1 VIGKLT
7 TRERDVIRLV
17 SVGAS
22 NKEVADRLGLRASTV
37 KSHVSSILWKLE
49 AGSRTEA
56 AIIAL
61 RAGLVEAPALRQGTA
76 SRARQLLPPRRDPEQ
91 DADRSTSDDRPHD
104 DRRRR

>member
-1 VIGKLT
+1 MIEKLT

-22 NKEVADRLGLRASTV
+22 NKEVANRLGLRASTV

-61 RAGLVEAPALRQGTA
+61 RAGLVEAP
-76 SRARQLLPPRRDPEQ
+76 PPRQAHRVRGAP
-91 DADRSTSDDRPHD
+91 ATSS
-104 DRRRR
+104 

>member
-1 VIGKLT
+1 VIEKLT

-17 SVGAS
+17 GVCAS
-22 NKEVADRLGLRASTV
+22 NREVAERLGLKASTV

-61 RAGLVEAPALRQGTA
+61 RAGLVDP
-76 SRARQLLPPRRDPEQ
+76 PPRRAHRLPG
-91 DADRSTSDDRPHD
+91 APAASS
-104 DRRRR
+104 

>member
-1 VIGKLT
+1 MESGHLGYVRGVIEKLT
-7 TRERDVIRLV
+7 TRERDVLRLV

-56 AIIAL
+56 AVIAL
-61 RAGLVEAPALRQGTA
+61 RAGLVDVPPPRQAHRAPA
-76 SRARQLLPPRRDPEQ
+76 
-91 DADRSTSDDRPHD
+91 TSS
-104 DRRRR
+104 

>member
-1 VIGKLT
+1 VIEKLT

-61 RAGLVEAPALRQGTA
+61 RAGLVEAPPLRE
-76 SRARQLLPPRRDPEQ
+76 SHRAPATSPRAE
-91 DADRSTSDDRPHD
+91 S
-104 DRRRR
+104 

>member
-1 VIGKLT
+1 MLRKLT

-61 RAGLVEAPALRQGTA
+61 RAGLVEAPPRRQ
-76 SRARQLLPPRRDPEQ
+76 ARGLLPPHGSPERNT
-91 DADRSTSDDRPHD
+91 DRSNER
-104 DRRRR
+104 

>member
-1 VIGKLT
+1 MPPAETRVDRRETGWHGVGTSGYVRAVIEKLT

-37 KSHVSSILWKLE
+37 KSHVSSILWKLQ

-56 AIIAL
+56 AVIAL
-61 RAGLVEAPALRQGTA
+61 RAGLVEVPPPDRQ
-76 SRARQLLPPRRDPEQ
+76 RR
-91 DADRSTSDDRPHD
+91 
-104 DRRRR
+104 